1 SCSLRGERLV
11 FMPVWIRRSTLRP
24 VLLCDYFS
32 GYASFFLPHAPRSSL
47 FPYTTLFRSVPA
59 CECTGAS
66 RPVFMLAARRRR
78 NSQPSRLRYEASG
91 EPPSV
96 VSHALGP

>member
-1 SCSLRGERLV
+1 
-11 FMPVWIRRSTLRP
+11 MPWDYELPGRCNAG
-24 VLLCDYFS
+24 VL
-32 GYASFFLPHAPRSSL
+32 
-47 FPYTTLFRSVPA
+47 A
-59 CECTGAS
+59 CECTGES

-78 NSQPSRLRYEASG
+78 NSQPGRLRYEVYG